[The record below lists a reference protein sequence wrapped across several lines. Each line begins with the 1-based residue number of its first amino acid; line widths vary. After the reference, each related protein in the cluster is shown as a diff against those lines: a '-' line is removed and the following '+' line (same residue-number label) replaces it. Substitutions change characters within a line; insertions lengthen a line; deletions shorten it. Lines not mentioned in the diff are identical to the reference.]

1 MSPFYL
7 GFILG
12 IFIGA
17 NLGLIIVSLCVMAK
31 RGEGGSLGE

>member
-7 GFILG
+7 GLIIG

-17 NLGLIIVSLCVMAK
+17 NLGVLVIGLCMMAR
-31 RGEGGSLGE
+31 RG